1 MNNISKYQ
9 NILEAQQKYVMP
21 TYAPNLMLVKGKGSY
36 VWDNNDNKYLDFT
49 CGISV
54 CNLGH
59 CHPAVSNAIKEQCD
73 KLVHVSNL
81 FINELQ
87 PILAKKIVEL
97 AFDGNVF
104 FSNSGAEANEGMI
117 KFARKW
123 GNPKGKHEIIT
134 MKDSFHGRTLATL
147 AATGRSKY
155 RKGFEPD
162 VKGFKHVPFNDM
174 ESIKKA
180 VKESNGRTA
189 AILIEPI
196 QGEGGII
203 PAKYEYMR
211 VLRDFCTENEILL
224 LFDEVQS
231 GIGRSGKFFA
241 YQHYDIVP
249 DVMSIAKALGNGYP
263 IGAFI
268 AKKSLGNVL
277 TTGTHASTFGGTPL
291 ACAAAIAV
299 IDTFKNEDI
308 MANILKMEKRSLELL
323 TELSKKHPMI
333 QQIRGKGLM
342 LGIVLDRKAKEAS
355 ELAQKNGLLIITAGE
370 NVLRFY
376 PPLNVKENELIEAVN
391 ILDKTL
397 CRDAVSNPSQ

>member
-1 MNNISKYQ
+1 MKDNIRQYQ
-9 NILEAQQKYVMP
+9 KILENQQKYVMP
-21 TYAPNLMLVKGKGSY
+21 TYAPSLMLTKGKGSY
-36 VWDNNDNKYLDFT
+36 VWDKDNNKYLDFS

-59 CHPAVSNAIKEQCD
+59 CHPAVNKAIKEQCD
-73 KLVHVSNL
+73 RLIHVSNL

-87 PILAKKIVEL
+87 PVLAKKIADLV
-97 AFDGNVF
+97 FDGKVF

-123 GNPKGKHEIIT
+123 GNPKGKYEIIT
-134 MKDSFHGRTLATL
+134 MDGSFHGRTLTTL
-147 AATGRSKY
+147 AATGRAKY

-180 VKESNGRTA
+180 VKESDGKIA

-196 QGEGGII
+196 QGEGGVI
-203 PAKYEYMR
+203 PAEHEYMKN
-211 VLRDFCTENEILL
+211 LREYCTENEILL

-241 YQHYDIVP
+241 CQHYGVVP
-249 DVMSIAKALGNGYP
+249 DVMSMAKALGNGYP

-268 AKKSLGNVL
+268 AKKSLGDIL
-277 TTGTHASTFGGTPL
+277 TPGTHASTFGGTPL

-299 IDTFKNEDI
+299 IDTFQIE
-308 MANILKMEKRSLELL
+308 NILKNVLEMSKKSLRFLSD
-323 TELSKKHPMI
+323 LSKKHSMI
-333 QQIRGKGLM
+333 QQVRGKGLM
-342 LGIVLDRKAKEAS
+342 LGIVLDKGAKEAS
-355 ELAQKNGLLIITAGE
+355 EVAEKNGLLLITAGE

-376 PPLNVKENELIEAVN
+376 PPLNVKENELIEAIN
-391 ILDKTL
+391 ILDKVFKYL
-397 CRDAVSNPSQ
+397 

>member
-36 VWDNNDNKYLDFT
+36 VWDNNNNKYLDFT

-59 CHPAVSNAIKEQCD
+59 CHPAVSRAIKEQCD
-73 KLVHVSNL
+73 RLVHVSNL

-87 PILAKKIVEL
+87 PILAKKIVEH
-97 AFDGNVF
+97 AFDGSVF

-147 AATGRSKY
+147 AATGRDKY

-162 VKGFKHVPFNDM
+162 VEGFRHVPFND
-174 ESIKKA
+174 IDAIRKA
-180 VKESNGRTA
+180 VDESNGKTA

-203 PAKYEYMR
+203 PGQYEYMR
-211 VLRDFCTENEILL
+211 ELRDYCTKNEILL

-241 YQHYDIVP
+241 FQHYDIVP
-249 DVMSIAKALGNGYP
+249 DVMSMAKALGNGYP

-277 TTGTHASTFGGTPL
+277 TPGTHASTFGGTPL

-299 IDTFKNEDI
+299 IDTFDNENI
-308 MANILKMEKRSLELL
+308 MTNIKKMSEKSLELL
-323 TELSKKHPMI
+323 AELSKKHPMI
-333 QQIRGKGLM
+333 QQVRGKGLM
-342 LGIVLDRKAKEAS
+342 LGIVFDREAKEAS
-355 ELAQKNGLLIITAGE
+355 ELAQENGLLIITAGE

-391 ILDKTL
+391 ILDKVLNTL
-397 CRDAVSNPSQ
+397 N

>member
-1 MNNISKYQ
+1 MNNNNEQYQ

-36 VWDNNDNKYLDFT
+36 VWDNSDNKYLDFT

-59 CHPAVSNAIKEQCD
+59 CHPAISNAIKEQCD

-87 PILAKKIVEL
+87 PVLAKKIVEH

-123 GNPKGKHEIIT
+123 GNPKGKHEILT
-134 MKDSFHGRTLATL
+134 MEASFHGRTLATL
-147 AATGRSKY
+147 AATGRAKY

-162 VKGFKHVPFNDM
+162 VKGFKHVPFNDIK
-174 ESIKKA
+174 SIKNA
-180 VKESNGRTA
+180 VKESNGKTA

-203 PAKYEYMR
+203 PAEYEYMQE
-211 VLRDFCTENEILL
+211 LRKFCTDNEILL

-241 YQHYDIVP
+241 YQHYDIIP
-249 DVMSIAKALGNGYP
+249 DVMSMAKALGNGYP

-268 AKKSLGNVL
+268 AKKSIGNVL
-277 TTGTHASTFGGTPL
+277 TPGTHASTFGGTPL

-299 IDTFKNEDI
+299 IDTFKNEGI
-308 MANILKMEKRSLELL
+308 LSNIQKMESKSLELL
-323 TELSKKHPMI
+323 TDLSKKHPMI

-342 LGIVLDRKAKEAS
+342 LGIVLDRAAKEAS
-355 ELAQKNGLLIITAGE
+355 ELAEKNGLLIITAGE

-391 ILDKTL
+391 ILDRVL
-397 CRDAVSNPSQ
+397 AS

>member
-1 MNNISKYQ
+1 MNNNNEQYQ
-9 NILEAQQKYVMP
+9 AVLENQQKYVMP
-21 TYAPNLMLVKGKGSY
+21 TYAPNLMLVKGKGAY
-36 VWDNNDNKYLDFT
+36 VWDNNNNKYLDFT

-59 CHPAVSNAIKEQCD
+59 CHPTVSKAIKEQCD
-73 KLVHVSNL
+73 KLVHISNL

-87 PILAKKIVEL
+87 PLLAKKIVEL

-123 GNPKGKHEIIT
+123 GNPKGKDEIIT
-134 MKDSFHGRTLATL
+134 MEDSFHGRTLATL
-147 AATGRSKY
+147 AATGRDKY
-155 RKGFEPD
+155 RKGFEPN
-162 VKGFKHVPFNDM
+162 VKGFKHVPFNNMDA
-174 ESIKKA
+174 IKKA
-180 VKESNGRTA
+180 VKESNKKTA

-203 PAKYEYMR
+203 PAKYGYMQE
-211 VLRDFCTENEILL
+211 LRKFCTDNEILL
-224 LFDEVQS
+224 LLDEVQS
-231 GIGRSGKFFA
+231 GIGRSGKFFGH
-241 YQHYDIVP
+241 QHYDIIP
-249 DVMSIAKALGNGYP
+249 DVMSMAKALGNGYP

-277 TTGTHASTFGGTPL
+277 TPGTHASTFGGTPL

-299 IDTFKNEDI
+299 IDTFKNEEVL
-308 MANILKMEKRSLELL
+308 ANIQNMERKSLELL

-342 LGIVLDRKAKEAS
+342 LGIVLDREAKEAS
-355 ELAQKNGLLIITAGE
+355 ELAEKSGLLIITAGE

-376 PPLNVKENELIEAVN
+376 PPLNIKESELIEAVN
-391 ILDKTL
+391 ILDKVMSKL
-397 CRDAVSNPSQ
+397 D